1 MKKKSIIILTIIA
14 IFVLIT
20 AFSSCYCVNENEYA
34 YVIRFSKIERIE
46 KSAGLHFKSPFM
58 DSVKFFPK
66 NIQLYD
72 LAPSDVLTS
81 DSKTMSVDS
90 YVLWKISDPM
100 TFYKTLGSIPE
111 AQNRLDAAT
120 YNALKNIIGTMSQD
134 SIITPSVDDGRN
146 DLNVVVHEQVKSST
160 TDYGIEITD
169 VKIKRFDL
177 PTENEEAVYQRM
189 ISDRNQTAEKYR
201 AEGSSEATKMKNDVD
216 KQVNIIVS
224 DAKAQAEEIVAEGEK
239 QYIKLLAETFN
250 TVEKENFYIFMRS
263 LDTLKTSLTGEQ
275 KTIILGA
282 DSELAK
288 ILQGLE

>member
-46 KSAGLHFKSPFM
+46 KSAGLHFKIPFM

-146 DLNVVVHEQVKSST
+146 DLKVVVHEQVKSST